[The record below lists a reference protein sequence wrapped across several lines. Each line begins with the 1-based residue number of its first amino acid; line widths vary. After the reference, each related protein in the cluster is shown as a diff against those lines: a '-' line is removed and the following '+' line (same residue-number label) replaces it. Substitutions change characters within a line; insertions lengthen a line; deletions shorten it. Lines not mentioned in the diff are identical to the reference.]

1 MELQAQNTFANAM
14 DLLNSQ
20 ESINQFGANY
30 DQVSYKTMLD
40 ELYRQKEL
48 GQQGSQFD
56 ATNKTTMANNLMD
69 YLTGLAGATG
79 QVNIANINTAELLQQ
94 LTGASWLNGS
104 SATTN
109 PSSVIGGT
117 TDTTTPGTT
126 TPDAET
132 APNEDTNAF
141 VSDPADAGMNDLQ
154 LWQKYRDRVGEIQTS
169 MANSGKRVS
178 IKEGPKNKVYV
189 WEKPDKTPSDYND
202 QGAPIDKNGKI
213 LSEKAFEGSLAEFI
227 FKYGG
232 GK

>member
-1 MELQAQNTFANAM
+1 
-14 DLLNSQ
+14 LNY
-20 ESINQFGANY
+20 I
-30 DQVSYKTMLD
+30 
-40 ELYRQKEL
+40 
-48 GQQGSQFD
+48 
-56 ATNKTTMANNLMD
+56 
-69 YLTGLAGATG
+69 TGLAGATG
-79 QVNIANINTAELLQQ
+79 QANVPNINMAELLQQ

-154 LWQKYRDRVGEIQTS
+154 LWHKYGDRVGEIQTS
-169 MANSGKRVS
+169 MANTQKRVHV
-178 IKEGPKNKVYV
+178 EGPSNKVYV
-189 WEKPDKTPSDYND
+189 WVKPDKTPAGYND